1 MKNLFILICLLG
13 LSFPMAAQQ
22 CPVIPLPAAYSQQKG
37 EFVLNKYTSIVAGT
51 EFTKPYGYLL
61 QKELLRY
68 TGIALAGREKAS
80 GASIELKTAKVKDKR
95 RGAYTLE
102 MAPGKITLTAP
113 EGEGFSNGIST
124 LLQLVMQSETSGNT
138 VKLSCWNITDAPLY
152 GWRGLMLDESRHFFG
167 KEKVKDILNWM
178 AYYKLNR
185 FHWHLTD
192 QPGWRMEVRKY
203 PRLALVGGIGN
214 YSDPN
219 SPAQYYTQE
228 DIKEIVRYAAERNIE
243 VIPEIDMPGH
253 ATAANMAYPR
263 YSGGGSPKFPEFTF
277 NPGKEET
284 YQYLSDI
291 LKETDALF
299 PSQMIHLGGDEVHFG
314 NASWNI
320 DPGVQQLMK
329 AQQLKDL
336 KAVEEYFIRR
346 MADTVISMNN
356 KVLAWDEVAANSL
369 PAKETIVFWW
379 RHDKP
384 EELKRALDKGYDAV
398 LCPRLPL
405 YFDFV
410 QDSSHSVGRKWQGKY
425 AGLRDVYSF
434 NPKEYV
440 SEAQQIK
447 QVNGIQANLWT
458 EQVSSEEN
466 LDYLLFPRI
475 AALAEAAWTA
485 PGLNGF
491 DQFLLR
497 LKQQVPL
504 YRKEGIY
511 YYDPFNP
518 LLNPEYNIKGK
529 KILPGL

>member
-1 MKNLFILICLLG
+1 MKYVFVLTWLLG
-13 LSFPMAAQQ
+13 FSFPISGQQ
-22 CPVIPLPAAYSQQKG
+22 CPVIPLPAAYSQHKG
-37 EFVLNKYTSIVAGT
+37 QFILDKYVTVVTGT
-51 EFTKPYGYLL
+51 ESERPYSYFL

-68 TGIALAGREKAS
+68 TGISVISSEKPAGVF
-80 GASIELKTAKVKDKR
+80 IELKSSKLKDKR
-95 RGAYTLE
+95 KGAYSLE
-102 MAPGKITLTAP
+102 INARQITLTAA
-113 EGEGFSNGIST
+113 EGEGMSNGIST
-124 LLQLVMQSETSGNT
+124 LLQLINQSEIQKDI
-138 VKLSCWNITDAPLY
+138 VKIPCWNITDAPLY

-192 QPGWRMEVRKY
+192 QPGWRIEVKKY
-203 PRLALVGGIGN
+203 PRLALIGGVGS

-219 SPAQYYTQE
+219 SPARYYTQE
-228 DIKEIVRYAAERNIE
+228 DIKEIVRFAAERNIE

-253 ATAANMAYPR
+253 ATAANMAYPQF
-263 YSGGGSPKFPEFTF
+263 SGGGSEKYPEFTF

-291 LKETDALF
+291 LKETDVLF

-314 NASWNI
+314 NASWNT
-320 DPGVQQLMK
+320 DAGVQQLMK
-329 AQQLKDL
+329 SKQLKDL

-346 MADTVISMNN
+346 MADTVMRMNN
-356 KVLAWDEVAANSL
+356 KVLAWDEVAGIDLASR
-369 PAKETIVFWW
+369 ETIVFWW

-384 EELKRALDKGYDAV
+384 EELKKALDKGYDAV

-410 QDSSHSVGRKWQGKY
+410 QDSVHSVGRKWQGKY
-425 AGLRDVYSF
+425 VGLKDVYRF
-434 NPKEYV
+434 RPEDYVKEPG
-440 SEAQQIK
+440 QMK
-447 QVNGIQANLWT
+447 QVRGIQANLWT

-475 AALAEAAWTA
+475 AALAESGWAA
-485 PGLNGF
+485 PGSSGYEE
-491 DQFLLR
+491 FLLR
-497 LKQQVPL
+497 LKQHVL
-504 YRKEGIY
+504 MYRREGVY

-518 LLNPEYNIKGK
+518 LQNPEYNIKGK